1 MTILGIDPGIGGA
14 LALVGEESIGLYDMP
29 TVERSVVRNRPRK
42 KGQAPPSPKTH
53 IVKAR
58 SVNPAL
64 LAHWLVEWKLAHV
77 YCEKSGP
84 RPGEGVNS
92 AYTAGRIMGTIE
104 GVLGALGIPVTYIGP
119 NVWKKA
125 MGLSGK
131 AKGDSITRVLQLYP
145 QVAPQLTRKKDHG
158 RAEALLI
165 CHFGRSKELCT

>member
-14 LALVGEESIGLYDMP
+14 IALVGEESIGLYDMP

-42 KGQAPPSPKTH
+42 KGQPPPKPKTH

-58 SVNPAL
+58 SVNAAL
-64 LAHWLVEWKLAHV
+64 LTAWLVEWKPSHV

-84 RPGEGVNS
+84 RPGEGCSS

-104 GVLGALGIPVTYIGP
+104 GVLAAIGISVTYISP

-125 MGLSGK
+125 MGLNGK
-131 AKGDSITRVLQLYP
+131 DKSDSINRVLQLYP

-158 RAEALLI
+158 RAEALLV
-165 CHFGRSKELCT
+165 CHYGRSKELNT